1 MCYLNKYNKTF
12 PTKENLNWHI
22 EVFHNK
28 KYEKKD
34 NHPQNDIAIA
44 HDTKIPKEHKIQK
57 PHSKKTRLADK
68 DLKKVR
74 CLTKK
79 PCDVDEI
86 EIPPMNNKKEHNVK
100 KPTTKKM
107 KPKNTD
113 ITFSEKDIPCL
124 SEGNQNI
131 NEMEI
136 LKKKS
141 KKNKVELKGSKST
154 EPFKCK
160 FCVKSFS
167 DLINMKIHLKVHA
180 IAMFGKI
187 KP

>member
-12 PTKENLNWHI
+12 PTQEDLDWHI
-22 EVFHNK
+22 ELFHNK
-28 KYEKKD
+28 KYEKK
-34 NHPQNDIAIA
+34 NNPPQNDITIA
-44 HDTKIPKEHKIQK
+44 HDTKITKEHKIQK
-57 PHSKKTRLADK
+57 PPSKKTRLADK
-68 DLKKVR
+68 DLKKVH

-79 PCDVDEI
+79 PFEI
-86 EIPPMNNKKEHNVK
+86 EIPPMNNKKEHKIK
-100 KPTTKKM
+100 KPTTKKI
-107 KPKNTD
+107 KPKKTD
-113 ITFSEKDIPCL
+113 ITFCDKDIPCL
-124 SEGNQNI
+124 SEDNQNI
-131 NEMEI
+131 NQMEI
-136 LKKKS
+136 LPKDS
-141 KKNKVELKGSKST
+141 KKNNIELKGSKST